1 VSLALIVSVL
11 LALFGFASGAPAR
24 FDADDDARLEPLA
37 ATSIIVDRRD
47 DALTMLVTLNAERAA
62 HRLEPL
68 AIDDRL
74 VAIARSHAVDMAER
88 RYFGHDTPEGL
99 SPFARMARAHYR
111 YSYAGENLALD
122 QSEEAAAQA
131 LWNSSAHRS
140 NILQPHFARVGI
152 AAIAVRDGELFVQD
166 FSD

>member
-11 LALFGFASGAPAR
+11 LASFGLACGGPAR

-37 ATSIIVDRRD
+37 ASSIIVDRRD
-47 DALTMLVTLNAERAA
+47 DALAMLATLNAERAT
-62 HRLEPL
+62 RGLEPL
-68 AIDDRL
+68 AIDERL

-111 YSYAGENLALD
+111 YEYAGENLALD
-122 QSEEAAAQA
+122 QSEDAAAHA

-140 NILQPHFARVGI
+140 NILQPHFSRVGI
-152 AAIAVRDGELFVQD
+152 AAIAVSDGELFVQD